1 MSTSLSPELAEV
13 MVEIRQHAV
22 DYGLDFFEVIFEL
35 LNYDE
40 LNMVAAY
47 GGFPTRYPHWRFG
60 MEYQELSKN
69 YAYGLGK
76 IYELVINND
85 PCYAYLMRCNHM
97 VDQKLVMAH
106 VYGHS
111 DFFKSNMWFSKTNRK
126 MMDEIANHGIR
137 VRRYAERYGYDKVE
151 DFLDCCLSL
160 ENLVDYHSPFIV
172 RRREISE
179 EERERSG
186 ARPQPKRLKAKSYMD
201 SYINPPEYLE
211 RERQRLQDEL
221 DKLQKFPE
229 DPEKDVLLFLMEHAK
244 LERWQRDIL
253 AIVREEAYYFAPQAM
268 TKIMNEG
275 WASYWHSTIMTE
287 KAATAEE
294 IVDYADHHAATMGV
308 QPGVLNPYKVG
319 LELFRDI
326 EDRWNKGKFGPEW
339 EECTDAAVKSSWDR
353 ELRMGREKIFEV
365 RRIHNDVTFIDE
377 FLTQEFAEQ
386 NHLFTY
392 EYNKQTQDYTIASRD
407 FKEVKQK
414 LLSSLSN
421 CGQPHICVEDGNYQ
435 NRGEL
440 YLVHRFDG
448 LPLRMDH
455 ARATIEN
462 LFTIWQRPV
471 HMETVVDKRR
481 KALCY
486 NGTRHEEKV
495 IK

>member
-1 MSTSLSPELAEV
+1 
-13 MVEIRQHAV
+13 
-22 DYGLDFFEVIFEL
+22 
-35 LNYDE
+35 
-40 LNMVAAY
+40 
-47 GGFPTRYPHWRFG
+47 
-60 MEYQELSKN
+60 
-69 YAYGLGK
+69 
-76 IYELVINND
+76 
-85 PCYAYLMRCNHM
+85 
-97 VDQKLVMAH
+97 
-106 VYGHS
+106 
-111 DFFKSNMWFSKTNRK
+111 MWFSKTNRK

-137 VRRYAERYGYDKVE
+137 IRRYAERYGYDKVE

-160 ENLVDYHSPFIV
+160 ENLIDYHAPFIV

-179 EERERSG
+179 EERERSS
-186 ARPQPKRLKAKSYMD
+186 ARLQPTRLKAKSYMD
-201 SYINPPEYLE
+201 NYINPPEYLE
-211 RERQRLQDEL
+211 KQREKLQNQI

-229 DPEKDVLLFLMEHAK
+229 EPEKDVLLFLMQNSK

-275 WASYWHSTIMTE
+275 WASYWHSRIMTE

-339 EECTDAAVKSSWDR
+339 EQCTDAATKSSWDR
-353 ELRMGREKIFEV
+353 RLQKGREKIFEV

-386 NHLFTY
+386 HHLFTY
-392 EYNKQTQDYTIASRD
+392 EYNKQTQDYAIASRD
-407 FKEVKQK
+407 FREVKQK
-414 LLSSLSN
+414 LLSGLSN
-421 CGQPHICVEDGNYQ
+421 CGQPYIYVEDGNYQ

-448 LPLRMDH
+448 LPLRVDH
-455 ARATIEN
+455 ARATLEN
-462 LFTIWQRPV
+462 LFSIWRRPV
-471 HMETVVDKRR
+471 HMETVIDKRR
-481 KALCY
+481 KDLCY